1 MWCPVLGTS
10 WRGRHGVRPCLEN
23 DRREAKKGTGSRR
36 GNRRSA
42 VTTHL
47 WPLAHVLSLP
57 KVRKGEQSSHR
68 ALKGHNIFSIGVVR

>member
-36 GNRRSA
+36 RNRRMA
-42 VTTHL
+42 VTTHHRRMFL
-47 WPLAHVLSLP
+47 FRA
-57 KVRKGEQSSHR
+57 KRKEREQSSHR
-68 ALKGHNIFSIGVVR
+68 ALMGHKIVSIGVVR

>member
-36 GNRRSA
+36 GNRLIGGDDAS
-42 VTTHL
+42 
-47 WPLAHVLSLP
+47 LAHVLSLP
-57 KVRKGEQSSHR
+57 KVRKGEQSTIVTS
-68 ALKGHNIFSIGVVR
+68 SP

>member
-47 WPLAHVLSLP
+47 WRMFLVCAKSEKGNNRHIEPLRGIIYLV
-57 KVRKGEQSSHR
+57 
-68 ALKGHNIFSIGVVR
+68 

>member
-10 WRGRHGVRPCLEN
+10 WRSTHGVRPCLEN
-23 DRREAKKGTGSRR
+23 ERREAKKGTGSRR

-47 WPLAHVLSLP
+47 WRMFSVCP
-57 KVRKGEQSSHR
+57 KSEKGNNRQSSHR

>member
-36 GNRRSA
+36 RNRRMVEHRGGSA
-42 VTTHL
+42 GDECKEV
-47 WPLAHVLSLP
+47 
-57 KVRKGEQSSHR
+57 K
-68 ALKGHNIFSIGVVR
+68 LK